1 MTIAETCCVLP
12 ENFEEVGGNFA
23 AEVHHFVGDGVAK
36 FDLLR
41 VQAEAIAGIRA

>member
-1 MTIAETCCVLP
+1 MQNVSAENL
-12 ENFEEVGGNFA
+12 EEIGGNFA

-36 FDLLR
+36 FDLLC